1 MAPQKRQQ
9 KKRCHDESDTQKK
22 EGKNQIHI
30 SWRKC
35 TVFSASFQ
43 FMVHFVNLCV
53 WVRERKRDGWSME
66 VGKYYQIVM
75 VNLLYGILNNILPS
89 EWHMICIKFE

>member
-1 MAPQKRQQ
+1 MAQMYSIQRIFSV
-9 KKRCHDESDTQKK
+9 HDNHE
-22 EGKNQIHI
+22 I
-30 SWRKC
+30 
-35 TVFSASFQ
+35 V
-43 FMVHFVNLCV
+43 VHFVNLCV
-53 WVRERKRDGWSME
+53 WVREKKRDGWSME

>member
-1 MAPQKRQQ
+1 MAQMYSIQRIFSV
-9 KKRCHDESDTQKK
+9 HDNPE
-22 EGKNQIHI
+22 I
-30 SWRKC
+30 
-35 TVFSASFQ
+35 V
-43 FMVHFVNLCV
+43 VHFVNLCV
-53 WVRERKRDGWSME
+53 WVRERERDGWSME